1 MTKKE
6 LDEKKHYV
14 KKSYVDA
21 KNIVI
26 RGNMFML
33 AIGLLLGAS
42 FGAVVSSLATD
53 VIMSAITRAIDVN
66 VQEWIV
72 WQKIVDG
79 KVVGGIYIGKFL
91 AALLQFIIVSIFIF
105 FGLLTVFLIKNKM
118 TYAKAKKMPVEDE
131 KPTPISHQEMMLE
144 ELRKLNE
151 NLMLLKAA
159 PETSARKTKKTE

>member
-1 MTKKE
+1 MTKRE

-42 FGAVVSSLATD
+42 FGAVISSLATD
-53 VIMSAITRAIDVN
+53 VIMSAITRAIDVS
-66 VQEWIV
+66 VQDWIL
-72 WQKIVDG
+72 WQKVVDG
-79 KVVGGIYIGKFL
+79 KIVGGIYIGKFL

-105 FGLLTVFLIKNKM
+105 FGLLTVFLIRNRM
-118 TYAKAKKMPVEDE
+118 AYAKAKKMPIEE
-131 KPTPISHQEMMLE
+131 EQPAPISHQEMMLD

-151 NLMLLKAA
+151 NLMLLKDA
-159 PETSARKTKKTE
+159 PKTSPKN